1 MGALKIAMIASFE
14 DLNDNDFVPKSSEA
28 VLFNQEEFSNLIRDL
43 NLSKELSELL
53 ASRLNDRNLQ
63 QHGTKNT
70 FYRTT
75 DDEFLRFFEELQ
87 GFVFCIN
94 IPGLLLKLIVNEYKP
109 EEWRLFI
116 DSSKRSLKCVLVHN
130 SNMHAPI
137 PTGHSTTLKK
147 RYGAIKALLQHIKFE
162 QH

>member
-1 MGALKIAMIASFE
+1 MIASFE
-14 DLNDNDFVPKSSEA
+14 DLNDNDFVPTSSEA

-43 NLSKELSELL
+43 NLSKESSELL

-75 DDEFLRFFEELQ
+75 DDEFLRFFEELP

-94 IPGLLLKLIVNEYKP
+94 IPDLLLKLIVNEYKL
-109 EEWRLFI
+109 EEWILFI
-116 DSSKRSLKCVLVHN
+116 DSSKRSLK
-130 SNMHAPI
+130 
-137 PTGHSTTLKK
+137 
-147 RYGAIKALLQHIKFE
+147 
-162 QH
+162 